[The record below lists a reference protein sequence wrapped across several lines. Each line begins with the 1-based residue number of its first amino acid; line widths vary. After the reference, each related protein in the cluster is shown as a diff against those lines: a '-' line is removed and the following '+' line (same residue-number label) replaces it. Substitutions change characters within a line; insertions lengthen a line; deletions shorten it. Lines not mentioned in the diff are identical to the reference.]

1 MTILSNN
8 CQPWR
13 NEAVLLV
20 LFGIFWAVIWKQRYA
35 EFMGPATRAE
45 GWRDAFCDKIA
56 VAQRISNSAIGTTID
71 NLQMKPEVF
80 ASAIR
85 RGNAVRIRMAIGAA
99 AILVVVLCALSAPT
113 IAASLQQQ
121 LASAAILSW
130 ALNGVLFLAVLWV
143 LLALKGTANK
153 SHDLLAHLRQ
163 AARLIAAAPV
173 DMVIREKSLRLVG
186 LSDGMR
192 RFSDIVIRNGWA
204 RPEHIDLGFLSGA
217 EKDQI
222 QVPPEVA
229 VIVREFQAAV
239 ATGEPRS
246 YDYSQELPGAAGI
259 RAAIQAQIFPLFGAE
274 DQVIGVFAKG
284 MYFLGH
290 SQSLEDSAS
299 ARGRAERINDMKTRF
314 LAAVSRDVRNPLNA
328 MAGLLEMASLDAAM
342 PRQSK
347 EMLATVR
354 LSTRSL
360 LQLIPSIVDTRRMET
375 GDLACARVS
384 HSLRRVVAD
393 VVALFAPSAYE
404 KGISLTLEVAPGVA
418 ASHMADAQG
427 LNQLLNNF
435 LSNAIRFTER
445 GGVRIHLDATPVEDG
460 RQWVSLSVI
469 DTGSGIDP
477 HIQQKL
483 SASRYEAGLSASPD
497 GAGLGLH
504 YCRQIV
510 HRVGGT
516 IRISSVVGEGTHV
529 HVRVPLMLGSGER
542 RDPSQETVLGMA
554 QRPAT
559 GLRTL
564 VVESQAANRLLLKS
578 QLEFLGHAVQTAE
591 DGAQGL
597 ALARAGRF
605 DLVVC
610 DGMMPDMDGAEF
622 TRALRAG
629 AGECATVP
637 VLGYTADARREDHEA
652 GLQAGM
658 NAALVK
664 PADLR
669 ALEAAVASC
678 LPAACVA
685 NGRARDGAP

>member
-1 MTILSNN
+1 MQRSGVVRTRIAVGAVAILI
-8 CQPWR
+8 
-13 NEAVLLV
+13 VLL
-20 LFGIFWAVIWKQRYA
+20 
-35 EFMGPATRAE
+35 
-45 GWRDAFCDKIA
+45 
-56 VAQRISNSAIGTTID
+56 
-71 NLQMKPEVF
+71 
-80 ASAIR
+80 
-85 RGNAVRIRMAIGAA
+85 
-99 AILVVVLCALSAPT
+99 CAPSAPM

-130 ALNGVLFLAVLWV
+130 ALNGVLLLAVLWAG
-143 LLALKGTANK
+143 LALKGGAKK
-153 SHDLLAHLRQ
+153 SDDPLSHLRQ

-186 LSDGMR
+186 LSAGMR

-204 RPEHIDLGFLSGA
+204 KPEYIDLGFLSGP

-222 QVPPEVA
+222 PLPPEVA
-229 VIVREFQAAV
+229 VPVREFQAAV

-246 YDYSQELPGAAGI
+246 YDYSHELFEAAGI
-259 RAAIQAQIFPLFGAE
+259 RAAIQAQVFPLRGTE
-274 DQVIGVFAKG
+274 DQVIGLFAKC

-290 SQSLEDSAS
+290 SQSLDDSAS
-299 ARGRAERINDMKTRF
+299 ARRRAERINNMKTRF

-328 MAGLLEMASLDAAM
+328 MAGLLEMASFDAAM

-354 LSTRSL
+354 LSTQSL
-360 LQLIPSIVDTRRMET
+360 LQLIPSLVDTRGMET

-445 GGVRIHLDATPVEDG
+445 GGVRIHLDGAPVVDG
-460 RQWVSLSVI
+460 RQWVTLSVI

-477 HIQQKL
+477 YIQEKL
-483 SASRYEAGLSASPD
+483 SASDYEAGLSASPD

-529 HVRVPLMLGSGER
+529 HVRVPLMLGSGEWL
-542 RDPSQETVLGMA
+542 DPSQEIVLGMA

-559 GLRTL
+559 GLRML
-564 VVESQAANRLLLKS
+564 VVASQAGSHLLLKS
-578 QLEFLGHAVQTAE
+578 QLEFLGHAVQTA
-591 DGAQGL
+591 DAGAQGL

-605 DLVVC
+605 DLVIC
-610 DGMMPDMDGAEF
+610 DAMMSDMDGAEF
-622 TRALRAG
+622 TRTLRAG
-629 AGECATVP
+629 AGECAAVP
-637 VLGYTADARREDHEA
+637 VLGYTADARPEDHEA
-652 GLQAGM
+652 GLQTGM
-658 NAALVK
+658 KEVLVK
-664 PADLR
+664 PAGLR

-678 LPAACVA
+678 LPTACAASGV
-685 NGRARDGAP
+685 ARDGAA